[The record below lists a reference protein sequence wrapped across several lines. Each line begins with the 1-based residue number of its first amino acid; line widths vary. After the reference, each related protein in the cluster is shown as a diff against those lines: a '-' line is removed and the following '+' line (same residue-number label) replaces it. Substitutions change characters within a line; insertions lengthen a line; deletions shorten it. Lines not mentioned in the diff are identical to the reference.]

1 VARTQENVVLNDATQ
16 DGNFTRDA
24 YIVKQ
29 HPKSVLCAPLVNQG
43 QLTGILYLENNLTTG
58 AFTANRLET
67 LNMLSS
73 QIAISIENSLLYN
86 NLEQKVAERTQ
97 ELSQA
102 LDHLKA
108 TQAQLVESE
117 KMASLGG
124 LVAGVAHEINTP
136 IGIGLMSASTLTKK
150 TEVAINAF
158 KSNQLKKSTMGAYF
172 DQVNHG
178 SQLILRNLERASEL
192 VKSFKQVAVDQSNLE
207 KRSFVVKKYLED
219 MLVAFKPKLQNT
231 SHQITLSGDEQI
243 EINNYPGALSQVVT
257 NLLMN
262 SITHAYQEGEEGQLR
277 FNIRGES
284 EQVIIEYSD
293 DGCGIPIEHLPKIF
307 DPFFTT
313 GRIKGGTGLGLHIT
327 YNLVTQKLKGTIQVE
342 SVVGVGTTF
351 IINLPLTQ

>member
-1 VARTQENVVLNDATQ
+1 
-16 DGNFTRDA
+16 
-24 YIVKQ
+24 
-29 HPKSVLCAPLVNQG
+29 VLCAPLINQG

-58 AFTANRLET
+58 AFTPERLEV
-67 LNMLSS
+67 LNLLSS
-73 QIAISIENSLLYN
+73 QIAISIENSFLYN

-97 ELSQA
+97 ELSDA

-150 TEVAINAF
+150 TDVAINAF
-158 KSNQLKKSTMGAYF
+158 KNNNLKKSSMGAYF

-219 MLVAFKPKLQNT
+219 MLIALKPKLQKT
-231 SHQITLSGDEQI
+231 HQITLSGDEQI
-243 EINNYPGALSQVVT
+243 EINSYPGAFSQVVT

-262 SITHAYQEGEEGQLR
+262 SITHAYQEGEKGKLY
-277 FNIRGES
+277 FDIRREA

-293 DGCGIPIEHLPKIF
+293 DGCGILTEHLPKIF

-313 GRIKGGTGLGLHIT
+313 GRNKGGTGLGLHIT

-342 SVVGVGTTF
+342 STVGVGTAF